1 MEGGLE
7 TGRQAKG
14 TSGGL
19 QDAPPVLEAKEVGLD
34 SISDKQEGGSSAMC
48 RGARSPEISALGGR
62 WAPSPFK
69 ATSELSGLCELQQA
83 PAPLIP
89 GYLEETHD

>member
-1 MEGGLE
+1 
-7 TGRQAKG
+7 
-14 TSGGL
+14 
-19 QDAPPVLEAKEVGLD
+19 
-34 SISDKQEGGSSAMC
+34 MC

-69 ATSELSGLCELQQA
+69 ATSELSGLHELQQA